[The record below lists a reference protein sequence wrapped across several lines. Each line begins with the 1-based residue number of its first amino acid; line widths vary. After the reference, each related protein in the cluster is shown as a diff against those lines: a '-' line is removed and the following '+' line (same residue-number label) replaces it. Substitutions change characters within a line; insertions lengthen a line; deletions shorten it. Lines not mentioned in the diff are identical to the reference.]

1 MYVVTC
7 LNTQSRLA
15 ESDFQV
21 RLKLTSELI
30 TLSIPNGVN
39 YSFPRVE
46 ACELVNLGMFRKN

>member
-7 LNTQSRLA
+7 LNAQSRLA

-21 RLKLTSELI
+21 RLKLTSELV
-30 TLSIPNGVN
+30 TLSIPNGMN
-39 YSFPRVE
+39 HSFSRVD